1 MQAGTGAGA
10 RAWARARGDGGLAQ
24 RSMANPS
31 SLPSPPLFLIFP
43 DLPRLQCPVVEVEN
57 WVVMSITSGLLDC
70 RIDQAARQVV
80 VSRCTERVFDAAAWR
95 SLQGTLHAWQATVG
109 SLLRGAEDAILP
121 R

>member
-1 MQAGTGAGA
+1 MRAGTGAGA
-10 RAWARARGDGGLAQ
+10 RAWARARGDGGLA
-24 RSMANPS
+24 RRGPFFS
-31 SLPSPPLFLIFP
+31 SLTTLIPHLP

-70 RIDQAARQVV
+70 RIDQAARQAV